1 MAATALQVVFGCA
14 ALVAVCTALVA
25 VCTAVLAFRR
35 RHRTPA
41 ATALAATMAGV
52 ALWSAIDAA
61 VLLVESDVPR
71 RAYPPSCW
79 PPSASR

>member
-14 ALVAVCTALVA
+14 ALVA

-61 VLLVESDVPR
+61 VLLVESDVLR